1 MDVSDGFYRP
11 LWASGSLAPKQA
23 VLSSEFPV
31 LNPHPEP
38 SLTTPKPVSPTK
50 KRQAPQEQGPISLIF
65 TVPGPVEGVTPNKC
79 LLSEG
84 LQI

>member
-23 VLSSEFPV
+23 VLPSEFPV